1 MLGFISGLFQSP
13 EQRAYPLEGVGQKD
27 GTNADREA
35 TAIAESDR
43 TIRTTDAVPGFAWL
57 SDEQVSQVQQQLA
70 ERRKASGNFKKYLS
84 AKLSWEELDG
94 QDTQLLQHYYAE
106 LLKVIQLKRGSVNAK
121 RVARQA
127 LRQNDAKM
135 VATFESAKAKA
146 DAQVQS
152 IFGNRKQLR

>member
-13 EQRAYPLEGVGQKD
+13 EQRAYPLEGQQND
-27 GTNADREA
+27 GLGADSEA

-43 TIRTTDAVPGFAWL
+43 TIRTTDAVPGFVWL
-57 SDEQVSQVQQQLA
+57 SDEQLTQVQQQL
-70 ERRKASGNFKKYLS
+70 KARSRASANFQKFLS

-94 QDTQLLQHYYAE
+94 QDTNALQTYYAH

-121 RVARQA
+121 RVAQQA

-135 VATFESAKAKA
+135 VATFEAAKAKA
-146 DAQVQS
+146 DQQVNQ
-152 IFGNRKQLR
+152 IFGQRQLR